1 MLAPTIITTAPTNQ
15 SLDKDVNKSKPKL
28 PLTKKSSRE
37 ALGAGLAGRTST
49 GSANTDSSAG
59 TSHVSFEEPGRLST
73 SSTRHRNQHNLDR
86 EARLSES
93 SRSDR
98 SSGDRGSAA
107 SDVPQPQ
114 KRNLLSFKKNR
125 GSVLFP
131 LSTKFLPQR
140 STNSLDDRSPTPA
153 DGSTGRNSIDPDAQ
167 PQDQL
172 SPLSS
177 PTQSTSR
184 LPSPQGSSRPRLF
197 RKDSAASARSAHS
210 ASSPKS
216 PTGRR
221 GRSST
226 LNSIVNHRIDDR
238 QLDSSPRAAS
248 GRTSTSITPRISLG
262 DLLHFGH
269 RSRQGSEPPPSGRE
283 SASPRP
289 VGTPDRNGSS
299 AVSQDLISYPPREE
313 DDTPATYLEKL
324 QKSVHRGAIATILST
339 SDEEFYK
346 VALRK
351 YMRTFAFFGEPID
364 MSIRKLLMEAELPKE
379 TQQIDRVLQSFAD
392 RYFECN
398 PGIFTDTDQ
407 THYIVFSI
415 MILHTDVFNK
425 NNKRK
430 MQKQDYVKNTRV
442 EGISED
448 ILEYFYENISYTPFI
463 HVEDEINLN
472 GRHMSRAKRGLLKAA
487 SSDHLT
493 RLSREPVDPYAVIL
507 EGNLDSLRPSLKDVM
522 NLEDPYKLIGVDGA
536 QDLEAL
542 HQAFT
547 KTAILQIVSHRSRPD
562 AFMTQAS
569 IDNPAESHPGLV
581 DIKVVKVGLLWRKD
595 PRKRRARSP
604 WQEWGALLTPSQLY
618 FFRDVGWTKGLMH
631 QYESQRKKDAR
642 LPVVFTPPVTEFTP
656 DAIIS
661 MSNAVALI
669 DTMYRKHKHA
679 FLFVCQSTQEEV
691 FLANSDSEM
700 KDWIAKLNYAAT
712 FSTSGVPLKGTVGT
726 RYEGQ
731 RHQNSNVGTSD
742 GPEHSER
749 DDGRAEP
756 HDVIDPRLAAEMSV
770 ARKQLMAQ
778 KVGEANNKLASRQKQ
793 LDDLLR
799 NARHLQLLT
808 PVHPRARENVI
819 LAAGRMAAQLKW
831 VRLDIWRTRCYR
843 GFLSLDLGLEDQK
856 QQNRNSLARSSSP
869 HSTFRTAT
877 SDLGR
882 PSSATAES
890 VESLSTAL
898 EHHDDSDAKE
908 PSSPRPPPSPGL
920 LSLRSSPSNSRR
932 TSLSLS
938 VRSSPAIP
946 DSQLNGDTAD
956 GSTYDGQS
964 PETERQPSLLS
975 TNSRPPVSV
984 SDDGEGQVQQD
995 AGPSDVR
1002 PDDKMAEKTEGAHRG
1017 RHRISLQRSLRDT
1030 HRHRSR
1036 KGRESASSHSQSSE
1050 TGPPEGEGLSRKD
1063 TKFTFHGRR
1072 ASVVTFGSEWQDMSA
1087 EERLRSR
1094 RPGAS
1099 EPSETN
1105 ESVRSQSVHSVRP
1118 HSLRSTSTTTAKS
1131 SRADSSGIPDALPA
1145 VPDALSEA
1153 EGVPTDAQED
1163 HNGGGLTDPQRGSP
1177 EQAVGA

>member
-1 MLAPTIITTAPTNQ
+1 M
-15 SLDKDVNKSKPKL
+15 
-28 PLTKKSSRE
+28 
-37 ALGAGLAGRTST
+37 
-49 GSANTDSSAG
+49 
-59 TSHVSFEEPGRLST
+59 
-73 SSTRHRNQHNLDR
+73 
-86 EARLSES
+86 
-93 SRSDR
+93 
-98 SSGDRGSAA
+98 
-107 SDVPQPQ
+107 
-114 KRNLLSFKKNR
+114 
-125 GSVLFP
+125 
-131 LSTKFLPQR
+131 
-140 STNSLDDRSPTPA
+140 
-153 DGSTGRNSIDPDAQ
+153 
-167 PQDQL
+167 
-172 SPLSS
+172 
-177 PTQSTSR
+177 
-184 LPSPQGSSRPRLF
+184 
-197 RKDSAASARSAHS
+197 
-210 ASSPKS
+210 
-216 PTGRR
+216 
-221 GRSST
+221 
-226 LNSIVNHRIDDR
+226 
-238 QLDSSPRAAS
+238 
-248 GRTSTSITPRISLG
+248 
-262 DLLHFGH
+262 
-269 RSRQGSEPPPSGRE
+269 
-283 SASPRP
+283 
-289 VGTPDRNGSS
+289 
-299 AVSQDLISYPPREE
+299 VSQDLISYPPREE
-313 DDTPATYLEKL
+313 NDTPATYLEKL
-324 QKSVHRGAIATILST
+324 QKSVHRGAIATILSK
-339 SDEEFYK
+339 SDDEFHK

-430 MQKQDYVKNTRV
+430 MQKQDYVRNTRV

-463 HVEDEINLN
+463 HVEDEINLS

-522 NLEDPYKLIGVDGA
+522 NLEDPYKLIGVDGV

-547 KTAILQIVSHRSRPD
+547 KSAILQIVSHRSRPD

-618 FFRDVGWTKGLMH
+618 FFRDVGWTKNLIH
-631 QYESQRKKDAR
+631 QYESRRKKEAR

-656 DAIIS
+656 DAIMS
-661 MSNAVALI
+661 MSHAVALI
-669 DTMYRKHKHA
+669 DTTYKKHKHA

-691 FLANSDSEM
+691 FLANSDAEM

-731 RHQNSNVGTSD
+731 RHQPSSSVDVDTSEVPERSD
-742 GPEHSER
+742 G
-749 DDGRAEP
+749 DDGRAGSPYLVDP
-756 HDVIDPRLAAEMSV
+756 HLAEAMSV

-778 KVGEANNKLASRQKQ
+778 KVGEANDKLASRQKQ

-808 PVHPRARENVI
+808 PVHPRAREHVI

-843 GFLSLDLGLEDQK
+843 GFLSLDLGLDNQQR

-869 HSTFRTAT
+869 HGTFRTAT
-877 SDLGR
+877 SDPGR

-890 VESLSTAL
+890 VQSLSTAL
-898 EHHDDSDAKE
+898 ERHEDRDAQR
-908 PSSPRPPPSPGL
+908 PSSPQPPSSPGL
-920 LSLRSSPSNSRR
+920 LSVPSNLSDSRR

-938 VRSSPAIP
+938 VRSLLAVP
-946 DSQLNGDTAD
+946 DSQVNGESAD
-956 GSTYDGQS
+956 GPSTHGGQS
-964 PETERQPSLLS
+964 PELERQPSLRSCGRS
-975 TNSRPPVSV
+975 TSSRPSVSV
-984 SDDGEGQVQQD
+984 SEDGEGQVRPD
-995 AGPSDVR
+995 SGPGDVQ
-1002 PDDKMAEKTEGAHRG
+1002 PDDKMSEKTEAGHRG
-1017 RHRISLQRSLRDT
+1017 RHRISLQRSLRDP
-1030 HRHRSR
+1030 HRQKSKR
-1036 KGRESASSHSQSSE
+1036 GRESASTHSLSSE
-1050 TGPPEGEGLSRKD
+1050 TGPPEGERLSRKD

-1094 RPGAS
+1094 KPAPS
-1099 EPSETN
+1099 EPSEAN
-1105 ESVRSQSVHSVRP
+1105 ESVRSQSVHSARP
-1118 HSLRSTSTTTAKS
+1118 HSLRSMSTTTGKS
-1131 SRADSSGIPDALPA
+1131 SRADSSGIPEALRA
-1145 VPDALSEA
+1145 RAGALSDALSEV
-1153 EGVPTDAQED
+1153 EGVSTDAQED
-1163 HNGGGLTDPQRGSP
+1163 RNGGGMTEPRRGSP
-1177 EQAVGA
+1177 EQVVGA